1 MKQTPTER
9 EFCRKISEEL
19 GSFRSRMLRKTKEDL
34 FNSANEI
41 DKTVCIYEIL
51 LEESRVLSEYV
62 MQECLKAGS
71 LLSAVYEKW
80 NEMPGNAE
88 GDLTEAVLQ
97 FLNEMNEYTA

>member
-1 MKQTPTER
+1 
-9 EFCRKISEEL
+9 
-19 GSFRSRMLRKTKEDL
+19 
-34 FNSANEI
+34 
-41 DKTVCIYEIL
+41 
-51 LEESRVLSEYV
+51 VLSEYV